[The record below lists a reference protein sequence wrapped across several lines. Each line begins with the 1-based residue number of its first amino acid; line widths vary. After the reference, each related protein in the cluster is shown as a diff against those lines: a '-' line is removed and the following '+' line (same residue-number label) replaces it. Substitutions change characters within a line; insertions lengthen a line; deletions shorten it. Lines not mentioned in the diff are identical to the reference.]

1 MVCLDINGNKN
12 YLLGVF
18 IVCLD
23 IQQYN
28 NAYLQVL
35 MWSDLAYN
43 AMITH
48 MTWSICTYNGTV
60 KTICFLA
67 LSGNI
72 RVRWHIPPGFDVV
85 CLAIQLPG
93 HSAVVNKATT
103 RLPSAGHRVSGPT
116 LLHS

>member
-43 AMITH
+43 DMITDS
-48 MTWSICTYNGTV
+48 SICTYNGTV
-60 KTICFLA
+60 APIGFLG
-67 LSGNI
+67 LSCNT
-72 RVRWHIPPGFDVV
+72 RVKWHIPPGFDVV

>member
-1 MVCLDINGNKN
+1 MNGNTN

-43 AMITH
+43 DMITDS
-48 MTWSICTYNGTV
+48 SICTYNGTV
-60 KTICFLA
+60 API
-67 LSGNI
+67 
-72 RVRWHIPPGFDVV
+72 GFSWSV
-85 CLAIQLPG
+85 LQYKSKMA
-93 HSAVVNKATT
+93 HTS
-103 RLPSAGHRVSGPT
+103 RF
-116 LLHS
+116 